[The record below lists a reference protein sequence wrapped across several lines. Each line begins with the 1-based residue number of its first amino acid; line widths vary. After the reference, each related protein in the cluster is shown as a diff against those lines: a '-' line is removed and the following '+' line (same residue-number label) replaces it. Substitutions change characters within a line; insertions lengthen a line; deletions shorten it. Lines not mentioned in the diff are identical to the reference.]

1 MNKNHQSK
9 ISHNKYRNTGI
20 LFELLIRKITA
31 DTMSNQDSKAVTLIK
46 KYFVNT
52 EIAKENKMYQM
63 IYKSHNLSSVKAET
77 TISTIL
83 EVNKSLNQIKLSKE
97 KYNLIKEIKA
107 TFDIEDFFKAKI
119 SNYKLLSST
128 YTLLEANSS
137 PLKNFETIINS
148 KLNIIEHIT
157 LQDLT
162 LNTTSNSDEYT
173 QMDKGTRALVYKI
186 MLEKFNTKFDNLSH
200 EQKEVLKEYINN
212 ISNTTRLKTFINSK
226 FTSLKESL
234 FNSLPKIEDPTLK
247 IKLKEI
253 INLINPILESKI
265 LKDDN
270 IVALLQ
276 YQELHSELKKIH
288 NAKG

>member
-1 MNKNHQSK
+1 MAQIK
-9 ISHNKYRNTGI
+9 HNKYRNTGI
-20 LFELLIRKITA
+20 LFELLVRKITA

-46 KYFVNT
+46 KHFVNT
-52 EIAKENKMYQM
+52 ELAKENKIYQM
-63 IYKSHNLSSVKAET
+63 ISKSHNLSSVKAET
-77 TISTIL
+77 TLSTIL
-83 EVNKSLNQIKLSKE
+83 EINKSLDQTKLAKE
-97 KYNLIKEIKA
+97 KYNLIKEIKSV
-107 TFDIEDFFKAKI
+107 FDIEDFFKAKI

-128 YTLLEANSS
+128 YTLLEANAS

-148 KLNIIEHIT
+148 KLNIIEHIS

-162 LNTTSNSDEYT
+162 LNESPQSDEYT

-200 EQKEVLKEYINN
+200 DQKEVLKEYINK
-212 ISNTTRLKTFINSK
+212 ISNTTRLKSFIDSK

-234 FNSLPKIEDPTLK
+234 LKALPKIEDATAK
-247 IKLKEI
+247 IKVKEV
-253 INLINPILESKI
+253 INLINPILESKT

-270 IVALLQ
+270 IIALLQ

>member
-1 MNKNHQSK
+1 MAQIK
-9 ISHNKYRNTGI
+9 HNKYRNTGI
-20 LFELLIRKITA
+20 LFELLVRKITA

-46 KYFVNT
+46 KHFVNT
-52 EIAKENKMYQM
+52 ELAKENKIYQM
-63 IYKSHNLSSVKAET
+63 ISKSHNLSSVKAET
-77 TISTIL
+77 TLSTIL
-83 EVNKSLNQIKLSKE
+83 EINKSLDQTKLSKE

-107 TFDIEDFFKAKI
+107 VFDIEDFFKAKI

-128 YTLLEANSS
+128 YTLLEANAS

-148 KLNIIEHIT
+148 KLNIIEHIS

-162 LNTTSNSDEYT
+162 LNETPQSDEYT

-200 EQKEVLKEYINN
+200 DQKEVLKEYINN
-212 ISNTTRLKTFINSK
+212 ISNTTRLKTFIDSK
-226 FTSLKESL
+226 FTILKESL
-234 FNSLPKIEDPTLK
+234 VKSLPKIEDATTK
-247 IKLKEI
+247 IKVKEV
-253 INLINPILESKI
+253 INLINPILESKT

>member
-1 MNKNHQSK
+1 MAQIK
-9 ISHNKYRNTGI
+9 HNKYRNTGI
-20 LFELLIRKITA
+20 LFELLVRKITA

-46 KYFVNT
+46 KHFVNT
-52 EIAKENKMYQM
+52 ELAKENKIYQM
-63 IYKSHNLSSVKAET
+63 VSKSHNLSSVKAET
-77 TISTIL
+77 TLSTIL
-83 EVNKSLNQIKLSKE
+83 EINKSLDQTKLTKE
-97 KYNLIKEIKA
+97 KYNLIKEIKSV
-107 TFDIEDFFKAKI
+107 FDIEDFFKAKI

-128 YTLLEANSS
+128 YTLLEANAS

-148 KLNIIEHIT
+148 KLNIIEHIS

-162 LNTTSNSDEYT
+162 LNETSQSDEYT

-200 EQKEVLKEYINN
+200 DQKEVLKEYINN
-212 ISNTTRLKTFINSK
+212 ISNTTRLKTFIDSK
-226 FTSLKESL
+226 FTILKESL
-234 FNSLPKIEDPTLK
+234 VKSLLKIEDATTK
-247 IKLKEI
+247 IKVKEV
-253 INLINPILESKI
+253 INLINPILESKT